1 MPTPTPS
8 ETLIVVSDTICPWC
22 FIGKRRLEGALT
34 QLASEGLHFELE
46 WRPFQLNP
54 DMPDDGAE
62 RTAYRTAKF
71 GSLAKSQAMDKQVAD
86 VGQEVGIGFRY
97 DLITRTPN
105 TLASHVMIA
114 DALRAGGPALQNRA
128 AEALFQAYFVEGQ
141 DIGRTEVLR
150 SIARDVGF
158 DHGPSVNAALWEL
171 VEAQD
176 VDARQAGIRGVP
188 SVILGQQ
195 LLFSGAQPS
204 DVMAQILRDAVAE
217 AATG

>member
-128 AEALFQAYFVEGQ
+128 VEALFQAYFVEGQ

-176 VDARQAGIRGVP
+176 VDARQEGIRGVP